1 MKYGIASLQ
10 SEVLRLLIATIA
22 LAACAVAAPDHP
34 FVDSSRDELIKAA
47 PELTALQF
55 DPDQSPLDPLLRA
68 AGQQLESMLARFVNV
83 SIAEE
88 VHEMRFN
95 SARLVWKEHRDQF
108 RYVIEPQPFAE
119 SRKPAP
125 DTHGEFLIAGHF
137 MEMLGDLLP
146 ANQSNAR
153 FRYLGRITEGGTPSL
168 VVAFILQD
176 GSRQGLV
183 WVDAATKR
191 IVRLRTDDSFTRDVR
206 FVPVKFSAA
215 ETSLWLPAR
224 ATAHAHFPTGEV
236 HSVHRFS
243 GYQTEGSK
251 NEMGEAAAPTGTE
264 DDPFE
269 ELVTGAAAL
278 AAGKPEDALAP
289 LLRSVGRLPDRI
301 EPGYYLGMALY
312 RTHDLAGAE
321 TQFRETVKRAPNL
334 AAAHNNLGAVL
345 LERGDR
351 AGALAQAQE
360 ALRLDPENP
369 KMRANLDRLMK
380 PPGDATM
387 PPSELAS
394 TPAGDVTIKVNVR
407 QVLVPAVVTD
417 KDGHHVTGL
426 AAADFTIFEDG
437 VEQKITAFSSER
449 ADVATAA
456 AGARETNTAD
466 SPSAP
471 KLLAKG
477 RAYVICLDL
486 MHASFG
492 NFVYVREALRKL
504 FREEQPGDSQYAVIA
519 LGTSMQVI
527 QNTTADPAKVLEAM
541 AESNFRKIY
550 QPPVSQSDIAQ
561 FERDLQEV
569 RAACDGGD
577 PSCRPRKQGLP
588 SQAEALAEHERS
600 RTAQFLAELRYMVE
614 QLASGNGRRTLILI
628 SDGFLLAPGKIP
640 YDLLQAYFPDLH
652 SLRSLDSMQDSIQPI
667 FKLAVKANVPVYTI
681 DSRGLY
687 VSPALDASRT
697 TNISVA
703 TQVESAL
710 NGIAMDAG
718 QTLSEIAE
726 ATGGRAFQNSN
737 DLFAGLKKAFAD
749 GREYYMLAYVP
760 TNEAQDGKFRKIEV
774 KVRDRKA
781 TVNAKRG
788 YWAPSQ

>member
-1 MKYGIASLQ
+1 
-10 SEVLRLLIATIA
+10 VLRLLIATIA
-22 LAACAVAAPDHP
+22 LAACALAAPEHP
-34 FVDSSRDELIKAA
+34 FVDSSRDELLKAA

-68 AGQQLESMLARFVNV
+68 AGQQLESMLARFVNL

-88 VHEMRFN
+88 VHEMRFDN
-95 SARLVWKEHRDQF
+95 GRLLWKEHRDQF
-108 RYVIEPQPFAE
+108 RYVIESHPFSE
-119 SRKPAP
+119 SRDPASNS
-125 DTHGEFLIAGHF
+125 HGDFLIAGRF
-137 MEMLGDLLP
+137 MDMLGDLLP
-146 ANQSNAR
+146 ANQNKAR
-153 FRYLGRITEGGTPSL
+153 FRYLGRITEGGMPNL
-168 VVAFILQD
+168 VLAFITQD

-183 WVDAATKR
+183 WLDAATNR
-191 IVRLRTDDSFTRDVR
+191 MVRLRTDDSFRRDVH
-206 FVPVKFSAA
+206 FVPVKFAEV

-224 ATAHAHFPTGEV
+224 ATAHARYPSGEV

-243 GYQTEGSK
+243 GYQLEGSK
-251 NEMGEAAAPTGTE
+251 NGMGEASAPTGTE
-264 DDPFE
+264 DDSFE
-269 ELVTGAAAL
+269 ELVAGVAAL
-278 AAGKPEDALAP
+278 TAGKPEDALAP

-301 EPGYYLGMALY
+301 EPGYYLGLALY
-312 RTHDLAGAE
+312 KTHDLAEAE

-334 AAAHNNLGAVL
+334 AVAHNNLGAVL
-345 LERGDR
+345 LQRGDR

-369 KMRANLDRLMK
+369 KMRANLDRMIK
-380 PPGDATM
+380 PPTDASM

-394 TPAGDVTIKVNVR
+394 SPADDVTIKVNVR

-417 KDGHHVTGL
+417 KDGHHITGL
-426 AAADFTIFEDG
+426 SAADFTIFEDG

-449 ADVATAA
+449 ADVATS
-456 AGARETNTAD
+456 AGSRETNTAD
-466 SPSAP
+466 SSGAP

-477 RAYVICLDL
+477 RTYVICLDL

-504 FREEQPGDSQYAVIA
+504 FREKQAGDSQYAVIA
-519 LGTSMQVI
+519 LGTSMQII
-527 QNTTADPAKVLEAM
+527 QNTTSDPAKVLEAV

-561 FERDLQEV
+561 YERDLQEV
-569 RAACDGGD
+569 RAACDAGD
-577 PSCRPRKQGLP
+577 PSCVPRKRTLP
-588 SQAEALAEHERS
+588 SQAEALAEHERI
-600 RTAQFLAELRYMVE
+600 RTSQFLAELRYMVE

-628 SDGFLLAPGKIP
+628 SDGFLLAPGKVP
-640 YDLLQAYFPDLH
+640 YDLLQAYFPDLR

-718 QTLSEIAE
+718 QTLSEIAG

-760 TNEAQDGKFRKIEV
+760 TNETQDGKFRKIEV